1 MSKIKY
7 KVGDVLEVETFAGI
21 KIYKRVVEKIT
32 KESKWTSLTDSSKKD
47 IVKVSGFEGCFVRR
61 KDLYALKE
69 HSVPYS
75 GKENMSKTISWTYD
89 HQIIRLIRRCKDG
102 R

>member
-1 MSKIKY
+1 MSNIKY
-7 KVGDVLEVETFAGI
+7 KAGDVLEVETFAGV
-21 KIYKRVVEKIT
+21 KIHKKVLKKIN
-32 KESKWTSLTDSSKKD
+32 KESEWTSLTDRNKKD
-47 IVKVSGFEGCFVRR
+47 IIKVSGFEGCFVRR

-69 HSVPYS
+69 QSVPYS

-89 HQIIRLIRRCKDG
+89 HQIIRLIRRGKDG